1 MLTSYTLLCA
11 LFIAALLPA
20 TFAAGGCTAVGTHS
34 IIATAQADTYVSL
47 QYPSDNYGT
56 QNTISLQAAGKS
68 WAKNAYVRFDVADSS
83 ISTLL
88 GDSCQFKL
96 SHATLHVKT
105 SSQVVPDLTVWS
117 TAASTAAWD
126 QTTLTASNAPPLGT
140 ELDTIAT
147 TATETW
153 YSLDVTAGLGAE
165 YTQVTAANNLPDPNA
180 RPNIAGGL
188 VSRIQH
194 TGPRRSN
201 LWLNQQ
207 QALLLP

>member
-1 MLTSYTLLCA
+1 M
-11 LFIAALLPA
+11 
-20 TFAAGGCTAVGTHS
+20 
-34 IIATAQADTYVSL
+34 
-47 QYPSDNYGT
+47 
-56 QNTISLQAAGKS
+56 
-68 WAKNAYVRFDVADSS
+68 RFDVADSS

-88 GDSCQFKL
+88 GDSCQFKV
-96 SHATLHVKT
+96 SHATLQVKT

-117 TAASTAAWD
+117 TASTAAWD

-147 TATETW
+147 TAIDTW

-188 VSRIQH
+188 VSRIHH
-194 TGPRRSN
+194 TGPGRSN

-207 QALLLP
+207 QDLLLP